1 MAKIEIMIDNKAY
14 PCRQT
19 MGAMLRFKTE
29 TGKEVTEINNSLS
42 DMCTYLFCCVVS
54 ACKKDG
60 VDFNMNLMEFADSI
74 TPDDLDM
81 WTQAVNGTA
90 DKVPDEGAS
99 DEREKKS

>member
-1 MAKIEIMIDNKAY
+1 MTEIEIVIDNKAY

-19 MGAMLRFKTE
+19 MGAMLRFKAE
-29 TGKEVTEINNSLS
+29 TGKEVTEISNSLS

-74 TPDDLDM
+74 TPDDLTK
-81 WTQAVNGTA
+81 WTDTVNATA
-90 DKVPDEGAS
+90 DPSPEDTETQG
-99 DEREKKS
+99 EKKS